1 MPNHW
6 NDGYI
11 LKVLNTL
18 DTKKSGF
25 IDAQTQLM
33 LFLAQQNIACPRPVM
48 NINGK
53 YFSVER
59 IEQARHNVRLL
70 EYVPGKIFHQV
81 PKTAH
86 LFYQAGEFIGRID
99 NALKNFTHSAY
110 DRHRTLWML
119 DSVPK
124 LSEFLFAV
132 KDEERKDIVEQ
143 VLAAFDKSIVANV
156 DQFARGIIH
165 GDFNEQNILVGPVSP
180 DRPSEYKITGV
191 IDFGDTCHSCYM
203 FELAI
208 TMAYMILQS
217 GDISTGGLVMAGY
230 SMVRTIPEHEKKV
243 LKVRWRIFFLNL
255 LQLHFFFVDL
265 CGGSIVSEFRFG
277 SVHAFVGSE

>member
-1 MPNHW
+1 M
-6 NDGYI
+6 
-11 LKVLNTL
+11 KVHNSL
-18 DTKKSGF
+18 DSKKVAF

-33 LFLAQQNIACPRPVM
+33 LFLGQQNVACPRPVM

-53 YFSVER
+53 YFSLER
-59 IEQARHNVRLL
+59 MEHDRHTVRVL
-70 EYVPGKIFHQV
+70 EFVPGKIFHQV

-99 NALKNFTHSAY
+99 NALKNFKHKAY

-132 KDEERKDIVEQ
+132 KDEEKKDIVEQ
-143 VLAAFDKSIVANV
+143 VLAAYDKSIVPHL
-156 DQFARGIIH
+156 DEFARGIIH
-165 GDFNEQNILVGPVSP
+165 GDFNEQNILVGPTGRP
-180 DRPSEYKITGV
+180 DEYKITGV
-191 IDFGDTCHSCYM
+191 IDFGDTCYSSYL

-208 TMAYMILQS
+208 TIAYMILQS
-217 GDISTGGLVMAGY
+217 GDIATGGLVMAGY

-243 LKVRWRIFFLNL
+243 LKV
-255 LQLHFFFVDL
+255 
-265 CGGSIVSEFRFG
+265 
-277 SVHAFVGSE
+277 